1 MNMYDVEIVETII
14 KRVAMPAENAT
25 DAMYLASELEDD
37 GFDFCESVNGK
48 ATAFLLGK
56 TDDEDDKDDDP
67 CDGFDDC
74 DDCPNY
80 CEVCGSCAKE
90 ADFVPNRGDCADCKH
105 RCSACGACTA
115 DD

>member
-1 MNMYDVEIVETII
+1 MKMYDV
-14 KRVAMPAENAT
+14 KVAVTVVKHVLFPAESAIE
-25 DAMYLASELEDD
+25 AISLAADMDDEDY
-37 GFDFCESVNGK
+37 DFCEEIGSN
-48 ATAFLLGK
+48 ATATLVEK
-56 TDDEDDKDDDP
+56 DENEDDDDDDP